1 MQLQV
6 EQMQTHIDSLSSGGS
21 GDPGGDPDG
30 IGTMYLLFHFFIYLI
45 YIYTNM

>member
-1 MQLQV
+1 MQLQTN
-6 EQMQTHIDSLSSGGS
+6 QMQTQIDSLSSGGS

-30 IGTMYLLFHFFIYLI
+30 IGTMYFLFHFLFIL

>member
-1 MQLQV
+1 
-6 EQMQTHIDSLSSGGS
+6 MQTQIGSLPSGGS

-30 IGTMYLLFHFFIYLI
+30 IGTMQFCIAFFIYI